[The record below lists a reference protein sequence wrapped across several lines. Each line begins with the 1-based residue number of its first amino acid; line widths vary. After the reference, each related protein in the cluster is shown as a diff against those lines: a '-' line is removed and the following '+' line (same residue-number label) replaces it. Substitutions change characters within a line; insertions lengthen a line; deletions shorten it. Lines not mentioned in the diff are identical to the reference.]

1 MCIHIA
7 LHTSLPTPL
16 PTVAFQAYQSKPTF
30 PSHHHGFGLTPR
42 ATTDAFR
49 FSYIFLKYACALHY
63 TVPFRHHLLPGIP
76 FRLRLGH
83 TKASAPE
90 DVLCFITI
98 VDQTPTTKPPRPLL
112 SIMSLTDS
120 EVELVSTQL
129 QRETDDIPEEP
140 DMIQSSHFEEG
151 QSFAPPPRI
160 AARFYHHASNRRKSS
175 AASSRR
181 NSLSS
186 TQSHTSSRSFRNLCH
201 SHHVAQHLRRA
212 SILEDRKARLADRAA
227 HAEQVRLRAALAKAA
242 PRASNSEERA
252 LAAQHARER
261 HLAQVAASCAEEVR
275 RAKKIAEDMK
285 ERKAAEERRY
295 RVEME
300 EKLAEAEKRRLEY
313 KRNPRRPRTASSPPA
328 AVKTPAERPA
338 PTYEDAAIRIQSV
351 WRART
356 RKNIVK
362 AWLQLGLCIDM
373 VQETSFEVITVML
386 ADDKLLKITEK
397 IMTLF
402 VLLPDADPTS
412 RSAAVRTFLSAYL
425 ILGHPAHV
433 FSRDGDQE
441 QDLITKAKD
450 LIISF
455 ESALAKLSSCNS
467 FMPSPTR
474 TETVLLAHGSF
485 LAAFNDWKARDS
497 SALVETMVASF
508 VSLDE
513 IWQSVKDA
521 TVDEVAN
528 EYRNGIRDNQAILLS
543 KIKKLAGPD
552 KALTLIRK
560 AIRESRRSRPKKKPA
575 GETVRPRVAID
586 ASPTSPDSAES
597 AVVQAEAASELAASG
612 SLSHNESST
621 QGHQA
626 QSLSKVFTVVP
637 DNRILVHELSIDKEY
652 RIDASPTA
660 NLRDALNRELCDAMR
675 SGFEAGDG
683 ANWTAAMA
691 ENIRAKLLRLL
702 KAGNSMHTL
711 ISETLD
717 PQLINRQC
725 SQGLFSYGKFFE
737 FIAGILPKL
746 CAPFR
751 DAQVQALAEEL
762 QEEGELPEMVEK
774 LFKLLHV
781 IDLLSLDYSNFLLTN
796 AAPTLIKEA
805 TGYEERMFA
814 QDLEAGKITLGRTR
828 RWWHNAAVNMHTEA
842 DRRDPW
848 GQANPVNRPTAH
860 KIYARGLVDLA
871 VATPPLR
878 DSELPE
884 TLELDRARI
893 SRIREDA
900 LRVTTIGGILL
911 TAKNLLKRDVRSQW
925 KSEASKMWLVLKDGY
940 MKDPSTPSKIS
951 SLLESSRNMPP
962 STRAQ
967 LSSTVTRLLTQAESG
982 KLADPVLKVLF
993 QRLKTHIFNR
1003 VSASSSGERVK
1014 AASTATEGL
1023 ATTGLPEFGS
1033 QVAEICEQLG
1043 KIGEVD
1049 RKCHG
1054 KWYEEIAEEMERL
1067 GVEGEE
1073 LRRSSSAE
1081 TEESAADASS

>member
-1 MCIHIA
+1 
-7 LHTSLPTPL
+7 
-16 PTVAFQAYQSKPTF
+16 
-30 PSHHHGFGLTPR
+30 
-42 ATTDAFR
+42 
-49 FSYIFLKYACALHY
+49 
-63 TVPFRHHLLPGIP
+63 
-76 FRLRLGH
+76 
-83 TKASAPE
+83 
-90 DVLCFITI
+90 
-98 VDQTPTTKPPRPLL
+98 
-112 SIMSLTDS
+112 MSLTDS
-120 EVELVSTQL
+120 ELELASSQL
-129 QRETDDIPEEP
+129 QRENDDIPEEP
-140 DMIQSSHFEEG
+140 DMILSDAENG
-151 QSFAPPPRI
+151 QTFAPPPRI
-160 AARFYHHASNRRKSS
+160 AARFYRYANNRRKSS

-186 TQSHTSSRSFRNLCH
+186 THSHTSNRSFRNSCQ

-227 HAEQVRLRAALAKAA
+227 HAEQVRLRAALAKSA
-242 PRASNSEERA
+242 PRVSNSEERA
-252 LAAQHARER
+252 LAAQQARER

-328 AVKTPAERPA
+328 ESKLSAERPVVS
-338 PTYEDAAIRIQSV
+338 TEDAALRIQAA
-351 WRART
+351 WRARS
-356 RKNIVK
+356 RKNIVT
-362 AWLQLGLCIDM
+362 AWLQAGLSIEM
-373 VQETSFEVITVML
+373 VGETSFEVITELL
-386 ADDKLLKITEK
+386 AEEKLLKITDR

-402 VLLPDADPTS
+402 VLLPDADPS
-412 RSAAVRTFLSAYL
+412 ARSAAVRTFLSAYL

-455 ESALAKLSSCNS
+455 ESALSKLTKYNS
-467 FMPSPTR
+467 FTPSPTR
-474 TETVLLAHGSF
+474 TETVLLAHGAF
-485 LAAFNDWKARDS
+485 LTAFNDWKARDS

-560 AIRESRRSRPKKKPA
+560 AIRESRRTRPKKKPV
-575 GETVRPRVAID
+575 GETVRPRLAAD
-586 ASPTSPDSAES
+586 STSPSTNSAES
-597 AVVQAEAASELAASG
+597 AAVLAEATSELAAS
-612 SLSHNESST
+612 SRSQPQDST
-621 QGHQA
+621 AEGHQA
-626 QSLSKVFTVVP
+626 HSLSKVFTVVP

-652 RIDASPTA
+652 RIDSAPTA
-660 NLRDALNRELCDAMR
+660 DLRDALNRELCDAMR
-675 SGFEAGDG
+675 HGFENGDS

-717 PQLINRQC
+717 PEHINRQC
-725 SQGLFSYGKFFE
+725 AQGLFSYGKFFD

-762 QEEGELPEMVEK
+762 KEEGELPEMIEK
-774 LFKLLHV
+774 LFKLLHI
-781 IDLLSLDYSNFLLTN
+781 IDLLSLDYSNFLLMN

-805 TGYEERMFA
+805 TGYEQRMFA
-814 QDLEAGKITLGRTR
+814 QELDEGKIILARTR
-828 RWWHNAAVNMHTEA
+828 RWWHSATVNMHTEA

-848 GQANPVNRPTAH
+848 SQANPINRPTAH

-878 DSELPE
+878 ESELPE

-900 LRVTTIGGILL
+900 LRITTIGGILL

-940 MKDPSTPSKIS
+940 LKDPTTPAKIS
-951 SLLESSRNMPP
+951 SLLESSRNMPS

-967 LSSTVTRLLTQAESG
+967 LSSTVARLLTQAESG
-982 KLADPVLKVLF
+982 KLSDPVMKVLF

-1003 VSASSSGERVK
+1003 VSASSSGERVR

-1023 ATTGLPEFGS
+1023 ATTGLPEFVS
-1033 QVAEICEQLG
+1033 QVADICDQLS

-1067 GVEGEE
+1067 GTDGEE
-1073 LRRSSSAE
+1073 LTRSSSV
-1081 TEESAADASS
+1081 ESNVTSSSS

>member
-1 MCIHIA
+1 
-7 LHTSLPTPL
+7 
-16 PTVAFQAYQSKPTF
+16 
-30 PSHHHGFGLTPR
+30 
-42 ATTDAFR
+42 
-49 FSYIFLKYACALHY
+49 
-63 TVPFRHHLLPGIP
+63 
-76 FRLRLGH
+76 
-83 TKASAPE
+83 
-90 DVLCFITI
+90 
-98 VDQTPTTKPPRPLL
+98 
-112 SIMSLTDS
+112 MSLTDS
-120 EVELVSTQL
+120 ELELASSQL
-129 QRETDDIPEEP
+129 RRENDDIPEEP
-140 DMIQSSHFEEG
+140 DMMLSSDAENG
-151 QSFAPPPRI
+151 QPFTPPPRI
-160 AARFYHHASNRRKSS
+160 AARFYRYANNRRKSS

-186 TQSHTSSRSFRNLCH
+186 THSHTSNRSFRNTCQ

-242 PRASNSEERA
+242 PRVSNSEERA
-252 LAAQHARER
+252 LAAQQARER

-295 RVEME
+295 RTEME
-300 EKLAEAEKRRLEY
+300 EKLAEAEKRRIEY

-328 AVKTPAERPA
+328 DAPMPAERPA
-338 PTYEDAAIRIQSV
+338 VTSEVAARRIQTA
-351 WRART
+351 WRARS

-362 AWLQLGLCIDM
+362 AWLQAGLSIEM
-373 VQETSFEVITVML
+373 IGETSFEVVTELL
-386 ADDKLLKITEK
+386 ADTKLLKTTEQ

-402 VLLPDADPTS
+402 VLLPDADPAA

-425 ILGHPAHV
+425 ILGHPTHV

-441 QDLITKAKD
+441 QDLITKAKE

-455 ESALAKLSSCNS
+455 ETALSKLSNFNS
-467 FMPSPTR
+467 FTPSPTR
-474 TETVLLAHGSF
+474 TETVLLTHGAF
-485 LAAFNDWKARDS
+485 LAAFNDWKTRDS

-560 AIRESRRSRPKKKPA
+560 AIRESRRMRPKKRPA
-575 GETVRPRVAID
+575 GETVRPRLVADSTVD
-586 ASPTSPDSAES
+586 ATSPAES
-597 AVVQAEAASELAASG
+597 AAVLAEATSGFAAPGSERP
-612 SLSHNESST
+612 HDST
-621 QGHQA
+621 AGHQA

-652 RIDASPTA
+652 RIDSAPTA
-660 NLRDALNRELCDAMR
+660 DLRDALNRELCDAMR
-675 SGFEAGDG
+675 HGFENGDS
-683 ANWTAAMA
+683 AQWTAAMA

-717 PQLINRQC
+717 PEHIKRQC
-725 SQGLFSYGKFFE
+725 IQGLFSYGKFFD
-737 FIAGILPKL
+737 FLAGILPKL

-762 QEEGELPEMVEK
+762 KEEGELTEMIEK

-805 TGYEERMFA
+805 TGYEQRMFA
-814 QDLEAGKITLGRTR
+814 QDLEQGKITLARTR
-828 RWWHNAAVNMHTEA
+828 RWWQSATVNMHTEA

-848 GQANPVNRPTAH
+848 GQANPINRPTAH
-860 KIYARGLVDLA
+860 KIYTRGLVDLA
-871 VATPPLR
+871 IATPPLR

-884 TLELDRARI
+884 TLELDRTRI

-900 LRVTTIGGILL
+900 LRITTIGGILL

-940 MKDPSTPSKIS
+940 MRDPTTPAKIS

-967 LSSTVTRLLTQAESG
+967 LSSTVLRLLTQADSG
-982 KLADPVLKVLF
+982 KLSDPVSKVLF

-1003 VSASSSGERVK
+1003 VSANSSGERVR

-1023 ATTGLPEFGS
+1023 ATTGLAEFVS
-1033 QVAEICEQLG
+1033 QVSEICDQLSKLG
-1043 KIGEVD
+1043 DVD
-1049 RKCHG
+1049 RQSHG
-1054 KWYEEIAEEMERL
+1054 KWYEEIAEGMERL
-1067 GVEGEE
+1067 GADGED
-1073 LRRSSSAE
+1073 LTRSSSAE
-1081 TEESAADASS
+1081 AEAPSSSSS

>member
-1 MCIHIA
+1 
-7 LHTSLPTPL
+7 
-16 PTVAFQAYQSKPTF
+16 
-30 PSHHHGFGLTPR
+30 
-42 ATTDAFR
+42 
-49 FSYIFLKYACALHY
+49 
-63 TVPFRHHLLPGIP
+63 
-76 FRLRLGH
+76 
-83 TKASAPE
+83 
-90 DVLCFITI
+90 
-98 VDQTPTTKPPRPLL
+98 
-112 SIMSLTDS
+112 MSLTDS
-120 EVELVSTQL
+120 EIELASSQL
-129 QRETDDIPEEP
+129 QRENDDIPEEP
-140 DMIQSSHFEEG
+140 DMVSASDVENG
-151 QSFAPPPRI
+151 QTFAPPPRI
-160 AARFYHHASNRRKSS
+160 AARFYRHANNRRKSS
-175 AASSRR
+175 ATSSRR

-186 TQSHTSSRSFRNLCH
+186 THSHTSNRSYRNNCQ

-227 HAEQVRLRAALAKAA
+227 HAEQVRLRAALAKATT
-242 PRASNSEERA
+242 RVSNSEERA
-252 LAAQHARER
+252 LAAQQARER

-295 RVEME
+295 RTEME

-328 AVKTPAERPA
+328 DAKTASERPA
-338 PTYEDAAIRIQSV
+338 VTSEDAAKRIQSA
-351 WRART
+351 WRARS
-356 RKNIVK
+356 RKNIVHT
-362 AWLQLGLCIDM
+362 WLKLGLSIEM
-373 VQETSFEVITVML
+373 VSETSFDVITVLL
-386 ADDKLLKITEK
+386 AEEKLLKATEK

-402 VLLPDADPTS
+402 VLLPDPDPAS

-425 ILGHPAHV
+425 ILGHPAQV

-450 LIISF
+450 LVISF
-455 ESALAKLSSCNS
+455 ESALGKLTTFNHYT
-467 FMPSPTR
+467 PSPTR
-474 TETVLLAHGSF
+474 TETVLLAHGAF

-543 KIKKLAGPD
+543 RIKKLAGPD
-552 KALTLIRK
+552 KALILIRK
-560 AIRESRRSRPKKKPA
+560 AIRESRRSKPKKKLA
-575 GETVRPRVAID
+575 GETVRPRLAVDSTPNAH
-586 ASPTSPDSAES
+586 TSAES

-612 SLSHNESST
+612 QEGHHSPAT

-652 RIDASPTA
+652 RIDPSPTA
-660 NLRDALNRELCDAMR
+660 DLRDALNRELCNAMR
-675 SGFEAGDG
+675 EGFQNGESAH
-683 ANWTAAMA
+683 WTAAMA
-691 ENIRAKLLRLL
+691 QNIRGKLLRLL

-717 PQLINRQC
+717 PELINRQC
-725 SQGLFSYGKFFE
+725 NQGVFSYGKFFG
-737 FIAGILPKL
+737 FIANILPKL

-751 DAQVQALAEEL
+751 DAQVQELADEL
-762 QEEGELPEMVEK
+762 QEEGELPEMIEK

-781 IDLLSLDYSNFLLTN
+781 IDLLSLDYSNFLLMN

-805 TGYEERMFA
+805 TGYEQRMFT
-814 QDLEAGKITLGRTR
+814 QDLEEGKVTLDRTR
-828 RWWHNAAVNMHTEA
+828 RWWHSAAVNMHTEA

-848 GQANPVNRPTAH
+848 SQANPINRPTAH

-871 VATPPLR
+871 IATPPLR

-900 LRVTTIGGILL
+900 LRITTIGGILL
-911 TAKNLLKRDVRSQW
+911 TAKSLLKRDVRSQW
-925 KSEASKMWLVLKDGY
+925 KPQANKMWLVLKDGY
-940 MKDPSTPSKIS
+940 LKDPATPAKIT
-951 SLLESSRNMPP
+951 SLLESSHNMPA

-967 LSSTVTRLLTQAESG
+967 LSSTVTRLLGQAESG
-982 KLADPVLKVLF
+982 KLTDPVLKVLF

-1003 VSASSSGERVK
+1003 VSASSSGERVR

-1023 ATTGLPEFGS
+1023 ATTGLPEFVS
-1033 QVAEICEQLG
+1033 QVAEICEELG
-1043 KIGEVD
+1043 RVGDVD
-1049 RKCHG
+1049 RKTHG
-1054 KWYEEIAEEMERL
+1054 KWYEEIAEEMEGL
-1067 GVEGEE
+1067 GVEGEA
-1073 LRRSSSAE
+1073 LTRSSSI
-1081 TEESAADASS
+1081 ESASAGSSSSS

>member
-1 MCIHIA
+1 MA
-7 LHTSLPTPL
+7 
-16 PTVAFQAYQSKPTF
+16 
-30 PSHHHGFGLTPR
+30 
-42 ATTDAFR
+42 
-49 FSYIFLKYACALHY
+49 
-63 TVPFRHHLLPGIP
+63 
-76 FRLRLGH
+76 
-83 TKASAPE
+83 
-90 DVLCFITI
+90 
-98 VDQTPTTKPPRPLL
+98 
-112 SIMSLTDS
+112 
-120 EVELVSTQL
+120 STQ
-129 QRETDDIPEEP
+129 RRRATDDIPEEP
-140 DMIQSSHFEEG
+140 DPVPSTVPAHGSSA
-151 QSFAPPPRI
+151 APPPRI
-160 AARFYHHASNRRKSS
+160 AARFYRYATTRRKSS

-186 TQSHTSSRSFRNLCH
+186 THSHTSNRSFRNLCH
-201 SHHVAQHLRRA
+201 SHHVAQHLRRT

-242 PRASNSEERA
+242 PRVSNSEERA

-295 RVEME
+295 RIEME
-300 EKLAEAEKRRLEY
+300 EKLADAERRRLEY

-328 AVKTPAERPA
+328 DAKHTAPRPA
-338 PTYEDAAIRIQSV
+338 LSSEDAAIRLQSA

-356 RKNIVK
+356 RKRIVTS
-362 AWLQLGLCIDM
+362 WLQLGLCIDM
-373 VQETSFEVITVML
+373 VQETSFQVISVML
-386 ADDKLLKITEK
+386 ADEKLLKTTEK

-402 VLLPDADPTS
+402 VLLPDADPAS

-425 ILGHPAHV
+425 ILGHPANV

-455 ESALAKLSSCNS
+455 ESAVTKLSSFNAHT
-467 FMPSPTR
+467 PSPTR
-474 TETVLLAHGSF
+474 TETVLLAHGAF
-485 LAAFNDWKARDS
+485 LSAFNDWKARDS

-552 KALTLIRK
+552 KALALIRK
-560 AIRESRRSRPKKKPA
+560 AIRESRRARPKKKPA
-575 GETVRPRVAID
+575 GATIRPRVAID
-586 ASPTSPDSAES
+586 APSTPPDSADS

-612 SLSHNESST
+612 HVSHQESSSE
-621 QGHQA
+621 GHQA
-626 QSLSKVFTVVP
+626 QSLSQVFTVVP
-637 DNRILVHELSIDKEY
+637 ENRILVHELSIDKEY

-660 NLRDALNRELCDAMR
+660 DLRDALNRELCDAMR

-683 ANWTAAMA
+683 ARWTVAMA
-691 ENIRAKLLRLL
+691 ENMRAKLLRLL
-702 KAGNSMHTL
+702 KPGNSMHTL

-717 PQLINRQC
+717 PELISRQC

-737 FIAGILPKL
+737 FIAGVLPKL

-751 DAQVQALAEEL
+751 DAQVHALADEL
-762 QEEGELPEMVEK
+762 QDEGQLPAMMEK
-774 LFKLLHV
+774 LFKLLHM
-781 IDLLSLDYSNFLLTN
+781 IDLLSLDYSNFLLMN

-805 TGYEERMFA
+805 TAYEQRIFA
-814 QDLEAGKITLGRTR
+814 QDLETGRITLARTR
-828 RWWHNAAVNMHTEA
+828 RWWHSATVNMHTEA

-848 GQANPVNRPTAH
+848 SQANPVNRPTAH

-900 LRVTTIGGILL
+900 LRITTIGGILL

-925 KSEASKMWLVLKDGY
+925 KSEAGKMWLVLKDGY
-940 MKDPSTPSKIS
+940 MKDPTMPAKIS

-962 STRAQ
+962 STRLQ
-967 LSSTVTRLLTQAESG
+967 LSTTATRLLTQAESG
-982 KLADPVLKVLF
+982 KLSDPVLKVLF

-1003 VSASSSGERVK
+1003 VSATSSGERVK

-1023 ATTGLPEFGS
+1023 ATTGLSEFAT
-1033 QVAEICEQLG
+1033 QVAEICDQLG
-1043 KIGEVD
+1043 KVGEVD
-1049 RKCHG
+1049 RRCHG
-1054 KWYEEIAEEMERL
+1054 QWYEEIAEEMERL
-1067 GVEGEE
+1067 GLEGEE
-1073 LRRSSSAE
+1073 LSRCCRAE
-1081 TEESAADASS
+1081 ADADAAEEATVTDAPS